1 MSGSIFLSV
10 TYHSVSLFQSHHTYA
25 SSAALARATESS
37 QRGDIFLMLVD
48 PDDAQYAARQGA
60 PSCAVWPTFLDKR
73 DFKEKV
79 ISSEVDN
86 DAEELFDSLDRRA
99 RESWKCLIKSTYKT
113 PMCIDEN
120 GQCVIAR
127 RRSEQEF

>member
-1 MSGSIFLSV
+1 
-10 TYHSVSLFQSHHTYA
+10 
-25 SSAALARATESS
+25 
-37 QRGDIFLMLVD
+37 MLVD

-86 DAEELFDSLDRRA
+86 DAEELFDSLDRKA